1 MKSKDIALLAALA
14 AGAYGL
20 KKSGDKATASEQSK
34 GPDPFAVSR
43 TLTAAELSAAKRQA
57 AREELNQKDR
67 IGGPRSPMVDSS
79 GNPVTTGTGGFA
91 FTEDIPDA
99 AVSGA
104 NFRRNMGM
112 KKGGAVKKHA
122 KGGAVKSTQSA
133 ASKRADGI
141 AQRGKTR
148 GRIV

>member
-1 MKSKDIALLAALA
+1 MKSKDLMALAALA

-20 KKSGDKATASEQSK
+20 KKAGDSTSAGRSA
-34 GPDPFAVSR
+34 PDPFAESR
-43 TLTAAELSAAKRQA
+43 ALSAQELAAARRKA
-57 AREELNQKDR
+57 AREELNPEGR
-67 IGGPRSPMVDSS
+67 IGGPRSPLVDSS
-79 GNPVTTGTGGFA
+79 GNPVISGSGGFA
-91 FTEDIPDA
+91 FTEDIPDS

-112 KKGGAVKKHA
+112 KKGGS
-122 KGGAVKSTQSA
+122 VKSTQSS